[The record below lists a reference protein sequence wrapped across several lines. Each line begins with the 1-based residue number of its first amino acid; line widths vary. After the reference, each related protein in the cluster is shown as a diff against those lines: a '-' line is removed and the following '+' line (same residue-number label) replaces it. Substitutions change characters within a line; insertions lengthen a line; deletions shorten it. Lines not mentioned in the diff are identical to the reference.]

1 MPKDFR
7 QAGNRSSTRGFSSR
21 SQQGASPM
29 KSSALRVKVL
39 IGFTL
44 LALAACNTMEGAG
57 EDIQSGGKA
66 LENSAQRNK

>member
-1 MPKDFR
+1 
-7 QAGNRSSTRGFSSR
+7 
-21 SQQGASPM
+21 M